1 MALRD
6 HEQHQLDEIER
17 CLAQENPRL
26 ARRFEKFRPM
36 PAFTFAAAALGVL
49 SVFLTGLVTLVVGFG
64 MGSAAPIAVGAVLTT
79 AIPLAI
85 IWFYRC
91 HWR

>member
-17 CLAQENPRL
+17 RLARENPRL

-36 PAFTFAAAALGVL
+36 PAITFAAAALGVL
-49 SVFLTGLVTLVVGFG
+49 SVFLTGLVALVVGFG
-64 MGSAAPIAVGAVLTT
+64 MGSAPPIAVGAVLTT
-79 AIPLAI
+79 AVPLAI